1 MRFAQVGRAVLAGVL
16 LTLPVA
22 AQEAPRPLFPGAP
35 PEQPAPAP
43 SATPP
48 TGPIEV
54 QDLAAPGAWIAG
66 LPGAEADL
74 GGPLWAGGTPP
85 DLAELLGRLPTS
97 IDEPTLV
104 ALQSA
109 LLAAP
114 GPAEDPG
121 FRLLEVRL
129 GRLLA
134 MGEAETALQVLAS
147 APEPLPPGL
156 AALHLRAQLASGAV
170 KPACEAVVG
179 RTEESSPWPEAQLVC
194 AALARDGTAT
204 ELALDRLGA
213 LDLPADPNLPGL
225 ARASVTD
232 GRYALRQPVRDDSVL
247 LPLLRAVAIDV
258 DPSVVRAQPLPA
270 RTALAANPCL
280 ASAARAA
287 AVQPAPP
294 PSLRI
299 ELNGTA
305 PTDWAA
311 AAAAVP
317 ADRRARW
324 TALVDGL
331 GLALPAEIW
340 SQLARLPSVPPAE
353 APDLAYWHGFEIAR
367 LDEQRGTMLVH
378 LLLLLD
384 GRPDAAAP
392 VTLRRA
398 LDGLLALDLEQ
409 DARALA
415 AGTGGA
421 LGL

>member
-1 MRFAQVGRAVLAGVL
+1 VRLAQVGRVLLAGAL
-16 LTLPVA
+16 LTVPVA
-22 AQEAPRPLFPGAP
+22 AQEAPRPLFPTVPLERSAP
-35 PEQPAPAP
+35 PPSSAP
-43 SATPP
+43 PP
-48 TGPIEV
+48 GSIGV
-54 QDLAAPGAWIAG
+54 RDLAAPGAWIAG

-74 GGPLWAGGTPP
+74 GGPLWTEGLAP
-85 DLAELLGRLPTS
+85 DLAELLGRLPVS

-121 FRLLEVRL
+121 FRLLEIRL

-134 MGEAETALQVLAS
+134 MGEAETALRVLAG

-156 AALHLRAQLASGAV
+156 AALRLQAQLASGAV
-170 KPACEAVVG
+170 KPACEAVIG

-204 ELALDRLGA
+204 ELALDRIGA
-213 LDLPADPNLPGL
+213 LDLSADPNLPGL
-225 ARASVTD
+225 ARAAVAD
-232 GRYALRQPVRDDSVL
+232 GRYALRQPVHDDSVV

-258 DPSVVRAQPLPA
+258 DPSVVRAQPVPA
-270 RTALAANPCL
+270 RKALAANPFL

-287 AVQPAPP
+287 AVEPAPP

-311 AAAAVP
+311 AAATVP
-317 ADRRARW
+317 AERRARW
-324 TALVDGL
+324 AALVDGL

-340 SQLARLPSVPPAE
+340 SQLAGLPSVPPAE

-367 LDEQRGTMLVH
+367 LAEQRGTMLVH

-384 GRPDAAAP
+384 GRPDEAAP

-398 LDGLLALDLEQ
+398 LDGLLALGLEQ